1 MDFFNRLAHDW
12 LVLFSMVNAV
22 GNLPVFADLTSGMD
36 GRHRSQA
43 FRTAILTAASVVLTF
58 AFFGSWMLRTAFEV
72 DTDSFKVAG
81 GILVFI
87 VAARGMLVGHPPR
100 SGTAPHTPTENVAV
114 FPMGFPFLAG
124 PGTIVTTIL
133 LLQAEGTWRT
143 ALAAVLVYAA
153 ILPMLHLAPVLHRAL
168 GRVGIL
174 VVARILY
181 IFVASKAV
189 AFVLSGL
196 TAYFASHLQ
205 R

>member
-1 MDFFNRLAHDW
+1 MDFINRILHDW

-22 GNLPVFADLTSGMD
+22 GNLPLFADLTSAMD
-36 GRHRSQA
+36 ARQRSQA

-58 AFFGSWMLRTAFEV
+58 AFFGSWMLRVAFEV
-72 DTDSFKVAG
+72 DTNAFKVAG

-87 VAARGMLVGHPPR
+87 VAARGLLVGHPR
-100 SGTAPHTPTENVAV
+100 SGTPPHTPTENVAV

-133 LLQAEGTWRT
+133 LLQAEGPWLT
-143 ALAAVLVYAA
+143 ALAAVMVYAA
-153 ILPMLHLAPVLHRAL
+153 ILPLLHLAPLLHRAV
-168 GRVGIL
+168 GRVGVL

-196 TAYFASHLQ
+196 SAYFARLPP
-205 R
+205 